1 VAESEVRSALASVK
15 RAQANL
21 AQSSVR
27 SPRNGQVLK
36 IHTWPGELVSSDG
49 IVELG
54 QTQQMYVVAEVYESD
69 ITKVR
74 LGQPVQVRSDSFAG
88 VLNGTV
94 EEIGLRVQ
102 RQEVINSNPT
112 DTIDA
117 RIVEVRV
124 KLDPASSQT
133 AAGLTNLQV
142 KVAIA
147 R

>member
-1 VAESEVRSALASVK
+1 
-15 RAQANL
+15 
-21 AQSSVR
+21 
-27 SPRNGQVLK
+27 
-36 IHTWPGELVSSDG
+36 
-49 IVELG
+49 
-54 QTQQMYVVAEVYESD
+54 
-69 ITKVR
+69 
-74 LGQPVQVRSDSFAG
+74 
-88 VLNGTV
+88 V